1 MEPTV
6 LFGTTDNSM
15 PVHYPDNIQAEASI
29 PKIVHAPHRNDDVTT
44 VDHTYRDYSV
54 IDESMLAIIEAGN
67 EDSEVMQRVKSALTE
82 VLGPIIA
89 AGSTGGVTKTFPEKV
104 SLL

>member
-15 PVHYPDNIQAEASI
+15 PVRYPDNIQAEASI
-29 PKIVHAPHRNDDVTT
+29 PKIVHAPNRNDVTA

-54 IDESMLAIIEAGN
+54 IDESMLAIIENGN
-67 EDSEVMQRVKSALTE
+67 EDSEDIQRVKSALTE
-82 VLGPIIA
+82 LLGPIT

>member
-1 MEPTV
+1 M

-15 PVHYPDNIQAEASI
+15 PVRYPDNIQAEASI
-29 PKIVHAPHRNDDVTT
+29 PKIVHAPNRNDVSTA

-54 IDESMLAIIEAGN
+54 IDESMLAIIENGN
-67 EDSEVMQRVKSALTE
+67 EDSEDIQRVKSALTE
-82 VLGPIIA
+82 LLGPIT

>member
-15 PVHYPDNIQAEASI
+15 PVRYPDNIQAEASI
-29 PKIVHAPHRNDDVTT
+29 PKIVHAPNRNDVSTA

-54 IDESMLAIIEAGN
+54 IDESMLAIIEDGN
-67 EDSEVMQRVKSALTE
+67 EDSEDIQRVKSALTE
-82 VLGPIIA
+82 LLGPIT

>member
-1 MEPTV
+1 V

-15 PVHYPDNIQAEASI
+15 PVRYPDNIQAEASI
-29 PKIVHAPHRNDDVTT
+29 PKIVHAPNRNDVTA

-54 IDESMLAIIEAGN
+54 IDESMLAIIEDGN
-67 EDSEVMQRVKSALTE
+67 EDSEDIQRVKSALTE
-82 VLGPIIA
+82 LLGPIT